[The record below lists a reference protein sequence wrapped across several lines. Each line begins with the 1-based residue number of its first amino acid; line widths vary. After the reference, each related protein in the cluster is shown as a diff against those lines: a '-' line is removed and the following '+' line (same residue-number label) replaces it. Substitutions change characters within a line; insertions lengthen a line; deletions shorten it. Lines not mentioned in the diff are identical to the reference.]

1 MTSKAST
8 PQGTTTAI
16 DGQWVASDDAPLA
29 VEMRAITKR
38 FPGVI
43 ANDHVN
49 FTVKRGEIHALL
61 GENGAG
67 KSTLMNI
74 LAGLYKPTEGSI
86 WLNGK
91 HVEFNSPRD
100 AIAAGVGMVHQHF
113 MLVPVQTVA
122 ENIFLGV
129 RDMPFVLNVK
139 QMAAEVVRIGSQYG
153 MPVDPNAK
161 IWQLSVGEQQRVE
174 IIKILFHGAQVLV
187 LDEPTAVLTPQ
198 ETLGLFAT
206 LRSMVAQG
214 KTVIFIS
221 HKLDEVLSIADRIT
235 VLRTGG
241 VAETVFARDVNKSQ
255 LASLMVGRE
264 VLFRLEKPERA
275 PADLRLA
282 LEGVDALDNKYLP
295 ALRQLSLK
303 VHSCEIVGIAGVAG
317 NGQRELAEV
326 VCGLRPTS
334 AGSIEVCG
342 KRVTNS
348 PPIVMIHAGV
358 GYVPEDRS
366 VTGSAPNLSLAENTA
381 LKSFREEPVG
391 HGMFVRQDTMRTIA
405 NGLIERF
412 NISAPSAKVPVRKL
426 SGGNLQKVILAR
438 EISRR
443 PRVLVAAYPT
453 RGLDIGAT
461 EAVRKILLDERNDG
475 AAILLISEDLDEIF
489 AISDRIAVIYEGRI
503 MGEFA
508 AAGADRETIG
518 LMMAGHAGDG
528 DPAAPSLTE
537 APEAPA
543 PTDTADNDVAVEGG
557 GQEALQ

>member
-1 MTSKAST
+1 MTFSQSRNAPALT
-8 PQGTTTAI
+8 QPVEAP
-16 DGQWVASDDAPLA
+16 WVASDDAPPA
-29 VEMRAITKR
+29 VEMRGITKR
-38 FPGVI
+38 FPGVV
-43 ANDHVN
+43 ANNHVD

-67 KSTLMNI
+67 KSTLMNV
-74 LAGLYKPTEGSI
+74 LAGLYKPSEGTI
-86 WLNGK
+86 WIQGDR
-91 HVEFNSPRD
+91 VDFNSPRD

-113 MLVPVQTVA
+113 MLVPVQSVA

-129 RDMPFVLNVK
+129 RETPFVLDFK
-139 QMAAEVVRIGSQYG
+139 QMAADVTRIGAQYG
-153 MPVDPNAK
+153 MPVDPNAR

-174 IIKILFHGAQVLV
+174 IIKILYHGAQVLI

-198 ETLGLFAT
+198 ETQGLFAT

-235 VLRTGG
+235 VLRAGA
-241 VAETVFARDVNKSQ
+241 VAETVFARDVNKAQ

-264 VLFRLEKPERA
+264 VLFRLEKPVRA
-275 PADLRLA
+275 PGELRLA
-282 LEGVDALDNKYLP
+282 LHAVEALDNKYLP
-295 ALRQLSLK
+295 ALRKLSLN

-326 VCGLRPTS
+326 ICGLRPLTNG
-334 AGSIEVCG
+334 AIEVCG
-342 KRVTNS
+342 KTVTNAA
-348 PPIVMIHAGV
+348 PIVMIQAGV
-358 GYVPEDRS
+358 AYVPEDRS
-366 VTGSAPNLSLAENTA
+366 TTGSAPNLSLAENTA
-381 LKSFREEPVG
+381 IKSYREEPVG
-391 HGMFVRQDTMRTIA
+391 DGMFVKRKAMRSIA
-405 NGLIERF
+405 AGLIERF
-412 NISAPSAKVPVRKL
+412 NISAPSTATPVRKL

-461 EAVRKILLDERNDG
+461 EAVRNILLDERNDG

-489 AISDRIAVIYEGRI
+489 AISDRVAVLYEGRI

-508 AAGADRETIG
+508 AAEADREAIG
-518 LMMAGHAGDG
+518 LMMAGHAAGSAHTPVDARSE
-528 DPAAPSLTE
+528 AAH
-537 APEAPA
+537 A
-543 PTDTADNDVAVEGG
+543 
-557 GQEALQ
+557 